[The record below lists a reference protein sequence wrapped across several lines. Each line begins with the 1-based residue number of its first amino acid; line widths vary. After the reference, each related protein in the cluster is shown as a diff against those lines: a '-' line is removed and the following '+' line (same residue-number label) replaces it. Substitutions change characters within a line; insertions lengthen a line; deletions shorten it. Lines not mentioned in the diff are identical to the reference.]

1 MRVNDGKT
9 SPAPTNGGVRHF
21 ELFPIRRIVN
31 ERHTHT
37 GGVRKVVKPRNVS
50 SSVINLEIVGSVVES
65 EDTANVAESWVSLWY

>member
-21 ELFPIRRIVN
+21 ELFPIRRVVN
-31 ERHTHT
+31 ERHVVVGVRP
-37 GGVRKVVKPRNVS
+37 GGLRKVVKPRNVS

-65 EDTANVAESWVSLWY
+65 EDRRPY